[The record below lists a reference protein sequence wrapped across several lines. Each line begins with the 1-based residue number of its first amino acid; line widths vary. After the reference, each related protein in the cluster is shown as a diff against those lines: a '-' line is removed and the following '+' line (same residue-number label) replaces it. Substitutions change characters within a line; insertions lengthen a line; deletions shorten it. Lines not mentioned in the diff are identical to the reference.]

1 MRTNKGIY
9 NWNALLILLYVVGMG
24 VCLMGMP
31 KYMDDLWY
39 LNHLQDW
46 FKMQGVDY
54 PDAGGN
60 IFKYGI
66 PWEGI
71 LEIWKDH
78 AGTDN
83 IRLGNVVAPILLL
96 FPKWLGSGLMVV
108 MFFFSLYLLCRLLR
122 INLQRSA
129 LVPIG
134 IVLVALV
141 LPWNELMGSLV
152 YQINYMGTTFF
163 AMLVT
168 WLIFIGRRPI
178 AVRYC
183 IGALLL
189 GFVAGWWHEGFGVPL
204 SFGLATL
211 AVMYRR
217 FRRMDVYLAI
227 AGLVAGVAV
236 SLSCEGMHDRI
247 GYMGGFIAGW
257 FSNYLL
263 INLYLPIFIFVSTLA
278 LTVYKRG
285 WQRVIREP
293 FWAFCISSGMA
304 SAFVMHYSLSFSRGG
319 WWFWLMMICAI
330 LHSLQESFPKF
341 WSHYSWKHILICSP
355 FLLLVYVQLGFGGY
369 YTLQFRQRLYDD
381 FQEWKRNPHKTRFT
395 DLSTLQDVPP
405 ICGYFPVGIMCARMY
420 DQYASWQT
428 KNWKSIFVLNDNAY
442 NEPNG
447 GIPEALRYVTPESGY
462 LLPGDANLRMKDGY
476 LFKLE
481 DEDMT
486 RELKADD
493 TSNRE
498 VELDL
503 DFGKGYIPVRQW
515 QLSFVS
521 EADGRRYIFVRI
533 TLSWYMT
540 HFKPIKGA
548 RNLRK
553 REIKS

>member
-1 MRTNKGIY
+1 MKTEGKIKNR
-9 NWNALLILLYVVGMG
+9 NALLILLYVVGMG

-96 FPKWLGSGLMVV
+96 FPKWLGSGLMVILFV
-108 MFFFSLYLLCRLLR
+108 ISLYLLFRLLR
-122 INLQRSA
+122 IDLRRSA
-129 LVPIG
+129 LVPVG
-134 IVLVALV
+134 IVLVAFIF
-141 LPWNELMGSLV
+141 PWEELMGSLV
-152 YQINYMGTTFF
+152 YQINYLGTTFLG
-163 AMLVT
+163 MLVI
-168 WLIFIGRRPI
+168 WQIFTRRNPLK
-178 AVRYC
+178 VWYC
-183 IGALLL
+183 LGMSLL
-189 GFVAGWWHEGFGVPL
+189 GFMTGWWHEGFGVPIG
-204 SFGLATL
+204 FGLALL
-211 AVMYRR
+211 AVVYRR
-217 FRRMDVYLAI
+217 FRRMDVYLTI
-227 AGLVAGVAV
+227 AGLVAGVFI
-236 SLSCEGMHDRI
+236 SLSCEGMQNRI
-247 GYMGGFIAGW
+247 GYIGGFIAGW

-263 INLYLPIFIFVSTLA
+263 LNLYLPIIFFVSTFVLA
-278 LTVYKRG
+278 ICRRG
-285 WQRVIREP
+285 WKRVIGEP
-293 FWAFCISSGMA
+293 FWVFSISSGLA
-304 SAFVMHYSLSFSRGG
+304 SAFVMHFSLSFDRGG
-319 WWFWLMMICAI
+319 WWFWLMMIGTI

-341 WSHYSWKHILICSP
+341 WSRYSWKNCLIWGP
-355 FLLLVYVQLGFGGY
+355 LLLLVYVQLGFGGY
-369 YTLQFRQRLYDD
+369 YTLLFRQRLYAD